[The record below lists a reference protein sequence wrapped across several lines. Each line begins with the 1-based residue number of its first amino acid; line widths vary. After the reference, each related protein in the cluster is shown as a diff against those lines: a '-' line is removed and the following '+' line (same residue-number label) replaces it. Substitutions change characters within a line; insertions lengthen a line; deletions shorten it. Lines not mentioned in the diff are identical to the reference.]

1 MALLLLAGSI
11 GLAGCAGNPSVSST
25 ESTVPTATDTH
36 EELMTTE
43 LTWQEA
49 KANTEKEALEIAA
62 LIPKD
67 KITSIVQKETGV
79 LLSCSKTEHNWNG
92 STSITLAEGSE
103 AESVVKELETAA
115 RAHFTD
121 HRFEVSSDRTIQ
133 GTFRVE
139 ISDPATSEMYL
150 IREDDPGV
158 IRIASGS
165 PCFTM
170 PEGTYPGGDF

>member
-1 MALLLLAGSI
+1 MKISNFAAYIAAIVTI
-11 GLAGCAGNPSVSST
+11 GGVSSC
-25 ESTVPTATDTH
+25 ATSDIPR
-36 EELMTTE
+36 EEHNVVTQV
-43 LTWQEA
+43 TWQEA

-165 PCFTM
+165 PCFTL

>member
-1 MALLLLAGSI
+1 MKISNFAAYIAAIVTI
-11 GLAGCAGNPSVSST
+11 GGVSSC
-25 ESTVPTATDTH
+25 ATSDIPR
-36 EELMTTE
+36 EEHNVVTQVR
-43 LTWQEA
+43 WQEA
-49 KANTEKEALEIAA
+49 KASTEKEALEIAA

-79 LLSCSKTEHNWNG
+79 LLSCSNTEHNWNG
-92 STSITLAEGSE
+92 STSITLTQGSE

-115 RAHFTD
+115 RAHYTD

-165 PCFTM
+165 PCFIL
-170 PEGTYPGGDF
+170 PEGIYPGGDF